1 MSSRVLSMDAERAS
15 LHGSR
20 RSIRDSTRGSNSFRY
35 VSRAVS
41 KRIVSTQDT
50 YEDAELEIPYSNFK
64 LGEATQSQNMY
75 LGSLRNSAGKFV
87 NGLLVQ
93 AIMTCIIIGNSIL
106 LGVLTLDVVRFNP
119 ESLNA
124 LEWLDIVILISFTIE
139 FALQFFYLGPVFIR

>member
-50 YEDAELEIPYSNFK
+50 YEDELEIPYSNFK
-64 LGEATQSQNMY
+64 LGEATQSQNTY
-75 LGSLRNSAGKFV
+75 FGSLRNSAGKFV

-119 ESLNA
+119 ELLNA